1 VAGLKVLVEEAG
13 GTFTNWAGIPTIHS
27 PDVIA
32 SNTKTHAAALAI
44 LQGE

>member
-1 VAGLKVLVEEAG
+1 MLVEEAG
-13 GTFTNWAGIPTIHS
+13 GMFTSWDGVPTIYS

-44 LQGE
+44 LQGK